1 MNDIQQQFLSSL
13 LQSGTSVNIQS
24 NAKFYCKKCDFYTN
38 KISNY
43 NEHLL
48 TKKHKI
54 TAITIPEKCPNLA
67 PPAVP
72 DPEPS
77 NTEEPDE
84 PSITRKTYN
93 CKKCNKPYFS
103 KKGVWQHSKKCQPL
117 PAPTLKPESSDK
129 TTIEIMAATMM
140 EMYKTNQ
147 AQMLQLFTAV
157 LTNVRTN
164 TNINPAPESTNNN
177 NNNTVNNVSV
187 HGDMTNTTN
196 NANNTF
202 NMNFFL
208 NEQCK
213 DAMNMSDFVKAIELD
228 SNDMDYVTTN
238 GYVKGISTI
247 FMNNLEKTDISK
259 RPIHC
264 SDIKREVLYI
274 KDDNK
279 WERDSI
285 TSKKL
290 VDAVRVVEHKNI
302 INVNEWAK
310 QHPECENSANR
321 ANDIYFKMVKSADDG
336 IDENVA
342 KVIKRVIQHV
352 VIDKKE
358 LANQ

>member
-13 LQSGTSVNIQS
+13 LQCGTPIAASPNT
-24 NAKFYCKKCDFYTN
+24 KFYCKKCDFYTN

-54 TAITIPEKCPNLA
+54 TTITVPAECPSVA

-72 DPEPS
+72 DPAPS
-77 NTEEPDE
+77 NTEETDE
-84 PSITRKTYN
+84 PSLFRKTYN
-93 CKKCNKPYFS
+93 CKTCNKPYFS
-103 KKGVWQHSKKCQPL
+103 KKGVWQHSKTCKPL
-117 PAPTLKPESSDK
+117 PTPIPKPESLDK
-129 TTIEIMAATMM
+129 TTIEVMAATMM

-147 AQMLQLFTAV
+147 NQMLQLFTAV
-157 LTNVRTN
+157 LTNVRPN
-164 TNINPAPESTNNN
+164 TNIAPAPETNNN
-177 NNNTVNNVSV
+177 NNTINNVTV

-213 DAMNMSDFVKAIELD
+213 DAMNMSDFIKTIEVD
-228 SNDMDYVTTN
+228 SEDMENV
-238 GYVKGISTI
+238 GRHGFVKGVSNILI
-247 FMNNLEKTDISK
+247 NNLEKTDIRK

-264 SDIKREVLYI
+264 SDGKRDVLYI
-274 KDDNK
+274 KDDDK

-285 TSKKL
+285 NSTKL
-290 VDAVRVVEHKNI
+290 INAVKAVDHKNYMMF
-302 INVNEWAK
+302 NEWAK
-310 QHPECENSANR
+310 QHPECLNSFTP
-321 ANDIYFKMVKSADDG
+321 ANDTYMKLARAADDNQ
-336 IDENVA
+336 DENVA

-358 LANQ
+358 IANQ

>member
-13 LQSGTSVNIQS
+13 LQCGTPIASSS
-24 NAKFYCKKCDFYTN
+24 NTKFSCKKCDFYTN

-54 TAITIPEKCPNLA
+54 TTITVPAECPNLA

-72 DPEPS
+72 DPVPS
-77 NTEEPDE
+77 NTEEMDE
-84 PSITRKTYN
+84 PSLSKKTYN
-93 CKKCNKPYFS
+93 CKTCNKPYFS
-103 KKGVWQHSKKCQPL
+103 KKGVWQHSKKCKPL
-117 PAPTLKPESSDK
+117 PAPIPKPESLDK
-129 TTIEIMAATMM
+129 TTIEVMAATMM

-147 AQMLQLFTAV
+147 NQMLQLFTSV

-164 TNINPAPESTNNN
+164 TNIAPAPETNNN
-177 NNNTVNNVSV
+177 NNTINNVTV

-213 DAMNMSDFVKAIELD
+213 DAMNMSDFIKAIELD
-228 SNDMDYVTTN
+228 SDDMANV
-238 GYVKGISTI
+238 GEQGFVKGISNI
-247 FMNNLEKTDISK
+247 FMNNLEKTDITK

-264 SDIKREVLYI
+264 TDSKREVLYI
-274 KDDNK
+274 KDDDK
-279 WERDSI
+279 WERDGI

-290 VDAVRVVEHKNI
+290 IDAVKVLDHKNYMMI
-302 INVNEWAK
+302 REWVK
-310 QHPECENSANR
+310 QHPECENSATR
-321 ANDIYFKMVKSADDG
+321 ANDFYMKLARVADNNQ
-336 IDENVA
+336 DENIA
-342 KVIKRVIQHV
+342 KVIKRVIQQV

>member
-13 LQSGTSVNIQS
+13 LQCGTPIT
-24 NAKFYCKKCDFYTN
+24 ALPTPKFSCKKCDFYTN

-54 TAITIPEKCPNLA
+54 TSITVPAECPNLA

-72 DPEPS
+72 APDPS
-77 NTEEPDE
+77 NTEETYE
-84 PSITRKTYN
+84 PLMSRKTYN
-93 CKKCNKPYFS
+93 CKTCNKSYFS
-103 KKGVWQHSKKCQPL
+103 KKGVWQHSKKCQST
-117 PAPTLKPESSDK
+117 PAPIPKPESSDK
-129 TTIEIMAATMM
+129 TTIETIAANMM
-140 EMYKTNQ
+140 EMYKSNQ
-147 AQMLQLFTAV
+147 AQMIQLITAV

-164 TNINPAPESTNNN
+164 MTPSSESTNAN
-177 NNNTVNNVSV
+177 NNNTVNNVTV

-213 DAMNMSDFVKAIELD
+213 DAMNMSDFIKAIELD
-228 SNDMDYVTTN
+228 SDDMDYVTTN
-238 GYVKGISTI
+238 GYVKGISNI
-247 FMNNLEKTDISK
+247 FINNLEKTDISN

-264 SDIKREVLYI
+264 TDSKREVLYI
-274 KDDNK
+274 KDDDK

-290 VDAVRVVEHKNI
+290 IDAVRVVEHKNI
-302 INVNEWAK
+302 VNVNEWAK
-310 QHPECENSANR
+310 QHPECENSVTR
-321 ANDIYFKMVKSADDG
+321 ANDIYFKMSKSATDG
-336 IDENVA
+336 IDENIA

>member
-1 MNDIQQQFLSSL
+1 M
-13 LQSGTSVNIQS
+13 
-24 NAKFYCKKCDFYTN
+24 
-38 KISNY
+38 
-43 NEHLL
+43 L
-48 TKKHKI
+48 TKKHL
-54 TAITIPEKCPNLA
+54 TTSITIPAKCPNLA
-67 PPAVP
+67 PSAVP

-77 NTEEPDE
+77 NTEEMDE
-84 PSITRKTYN
+84 PSISRKTYN
-93 CKKCNKPYFS
+93 CKTCNKPYFS
-103 KKGVWQHSKKCQPL
+103 KKGVWQHSKKCQSL
-117 PAPTLKPESSDK
+117 PVPTPKPESSDK

-140 EMYKTNQ
+140 EMYKSNQ

-164 TNINPAPESTNNN
+164 MNINPAPETP
-177 NNNTVNNVSV
+177 NTVNNVTV

-228 SNDMDYVTTN
+228 SDDMDYVTTN
-238 GYVKGISTI
+238 GYVKGISNI
-247 FMNNLEKTDISK
+247 FINNLEKTDISK

-264 SDIKREVLYI
+264 SDSKREVLYI

-279 WERDSI
+279 WERDGI
-285 TSKKL
+285 NSKKL
-290 VDAVRVVEHKNI
+290 IDAVRVVEHKNI
-302 INVNEWAK
+302 VNVNEWAK
-310 QHPECENSANR
+310 QHPECENSVTR
-321 ANDIYFKMVKSADDG
+321 ANDIYFKMSKSATDG

>member
-1 MNDIQQQFLSSL
+1 MNDIHQQFLSSL
-13 LQSGTSVNIQS
+13 LQCGTPINTQP
-24 NAKFYCKKCDFYTN
+24 NTKFSCKKCDFYTN

-54 TAITIPEKCPNLA
+54 TSITVPAKCPNFA
-67 PPAVP
+67 PPPVP

-77 NTEEPDE
+77 NTEEMDE
-84 PSITRKTYN
+84 SLISRKTYN
-93 CKKCNKPYFS
+93 CKTCNKPYFS
-103 KKGVWQHSKKCQPL
+103 KKGVWQHTKKCQAL
-117 PAPTLKPESSDK
+117 PAPIPKPESSDK

-140 EMYKTNQ
+140 EMYKSNQ
-147 AQMLQLFTAV
+147 SQMLQLFTAV

-164 TNINPAPESTNNN
+164 MNINPAPETP
-177 NNNTVNNVSV
+177 NTVNNVTV

-202 NMNFFL
+202 NMSFFL

-228 SNDMDYVTTN
+228 SDDMDYVTTN
-238 GYVKGISTI
+238 GYVKGISNI
-247 FMNNLEKTDISK
+247 FINNLEKTDISK

-264 SDIKREVLYI
+264 SDSKREVLYI
-274 KDDNK
+274 KDDDK
-279 WERDSI
+279 WERDGI
-285 TSKKL
+285 NSKKL
-290 VDAVRVVEHKNI
+290 INAVKLVAHKNI

-321 ANDIYFKMVKSADDG
+321 ANDIYFKMSTSATDG
-336 IDENVA
+336 IDENIA
-342 KVIKRVIQHV
+342 KVIKQVIQQV

>member
-13 LQSGTSVNIQS
+13 LQSGTPGNIQP
-24 NAKFYCKKCDFYTN
+24 NNKFCCKKCDFYTN

-54 TAITIPEKCPNLA
+54 TAITIPAKCPNLA

-77 NTEEPDE
+77 NTEKPDE
-84 PSITRKTYN
+84 PSIIRKTYN
-93 CKKCNKPYFS
+93 CKTCNKPYFS
-103 KKGVWQHSKKCQPL
+103 KKGLWQHTKKCQPL
-117 PAPTLKPESSDK
+117 PTPNLKPESSDK

-213 DAMNMSDFVKAIELD
+213 DAMNMSDFIKTIEVD
-228 SNDMDYVTTN
+228 SEDMENVGTH
-238 GYVKGISTI
+238 GFVKGVSNILI
-247 FMNNLEKTDISK
+247 NNLERTDIRK

-264 SDIKREVLYI
+264 SDGKRDVLYI
-274 KDDNK
+274 KDDDK

-290 VDAVRVVEHKNI
+290 VDAVKIVDHKNYMMI
-302 INVNEWAK
+302 NEWAK
-310 QHPECENSANR
+310 QHPECKNSTNR
-321 ANDIYFKMVKSADDG
+321 ANDIYMKLVRAADDNQ
-336 IDENVA
+336 DENVA

>member
-1 MNDIQQQFLSSL
+1 MASPN
-13 LQSGTSVNIQS
+13 T
-24 NAKFYCKKCDFYTN
+24 KFSCKKCDFYTN

-54 TAITIPEKCPNLA
+54 TSITVPAEGPTVAPPTIPD
-67 PPAVP
+67 PA
-72 DPEPS
+72 PS
-77 NTEEPDE
+77 NTEKTDE
-84 PSITRKTYN
+84 PSISRKTYN
-93 CKKCNKPYFS
+93 CKMCNKPYFS

-117 PAPTLKPESSDK
+117 PTPIPKPESSDK
-129 TTIEIMAATMM
+129 TTIELMAATMM

-147 AQMLQLFTAV
+147 AQMLQIFTAV

-164 TNINPAPESTNNN
+164 MNMAPAPETNN
-177 NNNTVNNVSV
+177 NNNTVNNVTV

-228 SNDMDYVTTN
+228 SDDMDYVTTN
-238 GYVKGISTI
+238 GYVKGISNI
-247 FMNNLEKTDISK
+247 FINNLEKTDISK

-264 SDIKREVLYI
+264 TDSKREVLYI
-274 KDDNK
+274 KDDDK
-279 WERDSI
+279 WERDGI
-285 TSKKL
+285 NSKKL
-290 VDAVRVVEHKNI
+290 INAVKLVAHKNI

-321 ANDIYFKMVKSADDG
+321 ANDIYFKMSKSATDG
-336 IDENVA
+336 IDENIA
-342 KVIKRVIQHV
+342 KVIKRVIQQV